1 MIPKVIVDVTEEP
14 LTIAECRLHLRIDP
28 DVNSDDEETHPDD
41 TLILALLAA
50 AREHCENFTGLSL
63 APKTLEIAMDEF
75 PEDTIVELPAGPV
88 VSVTSVTVD
97 GEVVAEAN
105 YELDTYTRPD
115 RLLPVTEWAA
125 STATTN
131 AIKIRYVAGYGDGTD
146 ETPIPYALR
155 AAILLVLAHLYEHR
169 EDATERALSSI
180 PLGAKALMRPL
191 RVKRGMA

>member
-41 TLILALLAA
+41 ALILALLSA

-75 PEDTIVELPAGPV
+75 PEDTIVELPGGPV

-97 GEVVAEAN
+97 GEVVAAEN

-131 AIKIRYVAGYGDGTD
+131 AIKIRYVAGYGEGTD
-146 ETPIPYALR
+146 ETTIPYALR
-155 AAILLVLAHLYEHR
+155 AAILLVLGHLYEHR
-169 EDATERALSSI
+169 EDATEKALASI
-180 PLGAKALMRPL
+180 PLGAQALMRPL